1 MTAQEVTFRWETAA
15 YSRSNSAL
23 ICDVK
28 GGRLYVRRAYP
39 NGRLKHTKTRLSTR
53 AVPLQAKAVEAFD
66 HTYATFA
73 LRAGVRCSRSN
84 ASWARASR

>member
-28 GGRLYVRRAYP
+28 GGRLYVRRAYHGSRWFDVLW
-39 NGRLKHTKTRLSTR
+39 NARHVGVGENVEEAKTL
-53 AVPLQAKAVEAFD
+53 AEQLYKEG
-66 HTYATFA
+66 
-73 LRAGVRCSRSN
+73 LL
-84 ASWARASR
+84 